1 MMTTIITALILFGII
16 VLAHELGHFL
26 VAGWVGIPAEEFS
39 IGMGPKI
46 SQIKGKKTIF
56 SLRALPIGGYVK
68 FFGDD
73 GESDDPRAF
82 ANAKVWK
89 RILVIAAGPVMNF
102 LLAILLL
109 AMFFTFFGV
118 YKNSTNI
125 FEIVEGSP
133 AENAGLLVGDKII
146 TVNDIKV
153 DIEDQDKGIELFRKI
168 LKEEGDKSL
177 KITVLRDGEAR
188 DIDIKPDY
196 SAEKNTYEI
205 GIYFGELER
214 LGPFSAIGLAIVQT
228 GRLII
233 IMIQLLGSLI
243 FQGRGLNEVVGPI
256 GIIGEI
262 GKAVESG
269 IKDVLNLAVVITL
282 NLGIMNL
289 IPFPALDG
297 GRLTLLLVEGL
308 RGNPIDPEK
317 EEYIHFTGFI
327 ILMLLMI
334 VVTFKD
340 VARQWF

>member
-1 MMTTIITALILFGII
+1 MTTIITALILFGII

-46 SQIKGKKTIF
+46 TQLKGKKTIF

-68 FFGDD
+68 FYGDE
-73 GESDDPRAF
+73 GNSDDPRAF

-89 RILVIAAGPVMNF
+89 RISVIAAGPIMNF

-109 AMFFTFFGV
+109 AAFFAFFGV
-118 YKNSTNI
+118 YENSTHI

-133 AENAGLLVGDKII
+133 AEYAGLQAGDKIVS
-146 TVNDIKV
+146 VNGIQV
-153 DIEDQDKGIELFRKI
+153 DVEDQEKGIEHFRKV
-168 LKEEGDKSL
+168 LKEEGDKTL
-177 KITVLRDGEAR
+177 KLTVLRDDKAHE
-188 DIDIKPDY
+188 IDITPDY
-196 SAEKNTYEI
+196 SPEKNTYEI
-205 GIYFGELER
+205 GIYFGRLER
-214 LGPFSAIGLAIVQT
+214 MRPLSAIGLAIVQA

-233 IMIQLLGSLI
+233 LMIQLLGSLI
-243 FQGRGLNEVVGPI
+243 FQGRGINEVVGPI
-256 GIIGEI
+256 GIIGVI
-262 GKAVESG
+262 GKSVKSG
-269 IKDVLNLAVVITL
+269 VKDVLNLAVVITL

-297 GRLTLLLVEGL
+297 GRLTLLLVEGI

-334 VVTFKD
+334 VITFKD